1 MKAGIDFSITSP
13 AICIGDPETGD
24 FTLHAFKQ
32 AKKHEGGDR
41 IFLYDYPEWSTPEER
56 FFKLAS
62 WAIKII
68 SDFDCDEVNIE
79 GYSMGSKG
87 QVFHIGEAT
96 GLLKHFIWM
105 RGILHSELPPTTV
118 KKWAT
123 GKGNADKHDMAEKF
137 ISDHTGIDIFG
148 HFGKEYSR
156 DMKKIPSPIS
166 DMIDAYW
173 MWKYHE

>member
-1 MKAGIDFSITSP
+1 MKAGIDFSMTSP
-13 AICIGDPETGD
+13 AICVGDPLTGE

-32 AKKHEGGDR
+32 TKKHESKGV
-41 IFLYDYPEWSTPEER
+41 IFLYDYPVWSTPEER
-56 FFKLAS
+56 FNNLAS
-62 WAIKII
+62 WAYEIVKECK
-68 SDFDCDEVNIE
+68 SVNIE

-96 GLLKHFIWM
+96 GLLKHFLW
-105 RGILHSELPPTTV
+105 RAGISHNELPPKTV
-118 KKWAT
+118 KKFST
-123 GKGNADKHDMAEKF
+123 GNGNADKHDMAEAF
-137 ISDHTGIDIFG
+137 ISNEADIDLFG
-148 HFGKEYSR
+148 HFDKEYSR